1 MKKYTIQ
8 FRQLVAMFCFC
19 MFSCLANAQ
28 TMKIAAGTALT
39 NNGATITLSNTDLL
53 NDGNLLTNSGVFVMT
68 GSSNNIISGTGT
80 TTFNSLQFNKTVGA
94 KVLLQKNLIASGS
107 VVFNGGLLDLGNH
120 FLELKFPSGL
130 LQNENETNRII
141 SSGTGQVFILQS
153 LNAPMAVNPGNLGL
167 TISSTQNLGLTT
179 VSRGQKEQVTPT
191 GEHSIKRVY
200 KLEPVNNVN
209 LNATLRLNY
218 FDAEINNLNESTLT
232 MWQFKNSWSPI
243 GVSTKSTNQ
252 NYAELTGI
260 NEFTQFTLGNPSIN
274 GEFQLSGFTGVCKG
288 SDVRLQWKTANEGH
302 IKQYIVEKSTD
313 GANWQV
319 AATVPANSAMQNA
332 YSVLI
337 TPAGAIHFRLKAE
350 WVDGKFTFADP
361 IKVDCNKGKGASG
374 GGKPNGI
381 AVSDMPNRKLD
392 ITPDWDNVEFSV
404 SPNPTTGQVRI
415 TARLTK
421 ATPATIEIRD
431 MNGKLLW
438 SKSWSMQE
446 GSNSEIL
453 NLTQYV
459 AGTYLLVLH
468 TDLLKKSVLVI
479 KK

>member
-19 MFSCLANAQ
+19 MLSYLANAQ

-68 GSSNNIISGTGT
+68 GSSNNIISGTGI

-94 KVLLQKNLIASGS
+94 KVLLQKNVVASGA
-107 VVFNGGLLDLGNH
+107 VTFNGGLLDLGNH

-130 LQNENETNRII
+130 LQNENETNRIV
-141 SSGTGQVFILQS
+141 SSGTGQVFIIQS
-153 LNAPMAVNPGNLGL
+153 LHAPMAVNPGNLGV
-167 TISSTQNLGLTT
+167 TISSTHNLGLTT
-179 VSRGQKEQVTPT
+179 ISRGQKEQVTPT

-232 MWQFKNSWSPI
+232 MWQYKNSWSPI

-260 NEFTQFTLGNPSIN
+260 NELTQFTLGNPSIN
-274 GEFQLSGFTGVCKG
+274 GEFQLSGFTGACKG

-302 IKQYIVEKSTD
+302 IKLYIVEKSTD

-319 AATVPANSAMQNA
+319 AATVPANPAMPNA

-361 IKVDCNKGKGASG
+361 IKVDCNKGKGANS
-374 GGKPNGI
+374 GGKPTGASEGI
-381 AVSDMPNRKLD
+381 NLNTQMDYRIDGIQVN
-392 ITPDWDNVEFSV
+392 IG
-404 SPNPTTGQVRI
+404 PNPTADVIRMTTYVANAV
-415 TARLTK
+415 TMA
-421 ATPATIEIRD
+421 IELRD
-431 MNGKLLW
+431 MSGKVLIRKLW
-438 SKSWSMQE
+438 HLKPGSNTQTFYLSQFAAGTFVLTLQGDTFSKSW
-446 GSNSEIL
+446 
-453 NLTQYV
+453 
-459 AGTYLLVLH
+459 
-468 TDLLKKSVLVI
+468 KVI
-479 KK
+479 RK

>member
-1 MKKYTIQ
+1 MRKYTVQ
-8 FRQLVAMFCFC
+8 FRQLVATFCFC
-19 MFSCLANAQ
+19 MLACLANAQ
-28 TMKIAAGTALT
+28 TMKIAAGTAIT

-68 GSSNNIISGTGT
+68 GSSNNIISGTGA

-94 KVLLQKNLIASGS
+94 KVLLQKNVVASGA
-107 VVFNGGLLDLGNH
+107 VTFNGGLLDLGNN

-130 LQNENETNRII
+130 LQNENETNRIV
-141 SSGTGQVFILQS
+141 SSGTGQVFISQS
-153 LNAPMAVNPGNLGL
+153 LNAPMAVNPGNLGV

-179 VSRGQKEQVTPT
+179 ISRGQKEQVTPT
-191 GEHSIKRVY
+191 GEQSIKRVY
-200 KLEPVNNVN
+200 KVEPVNNIN

-232 MWQFKNSWSPI
+232 MWQYKNSWSPI

-260 NEFTQFTLGNPSIN
+260 NELTQFTLGNPSIN
-274 GEFQLSGFTGVCKG
+274 GEFQLSGFTGACKG

-319 AATVPANSAMQNA
+319 AATVPANPAMQNA

>member
-1 MKKYTIQ
+1 M
-8 FRQLVAMFCFC
+8 LA
-19 MFSCLANAQ
+19 CLANAQ
-28 TMKIAAGTALT
+28 TMKIAAGTAIT

-68 GSSNNIISGTGT
+68 GSSNNIISGTGA

-94 KVLLQKNLIASGS
+94 KVLLQKNVVASGA
-107 VVFNGGLLDLGNH
+107 VTFNGGLLDLGNN

-130 LQNENETNRII
+130 LQNENETNRIV
-141 SSGTGQVFILQS
+141 SSGTGQVFISQS
-153 LNAPMAVNPGNLGL
+153 LNAPMAVNPGNLGV

-179 VSRGQKEQVTPT
+179 ISRGQKEQVTPT
-191 GEHSIKRVY
+191 GEQSIKRVY
-200 KLEPVNNVN
+200 KVEPVNNIN

-232 MWQFKNSWSPI
+232 MWQYKNSWSPI

-260 NEFTQFTLGNPSIN
+260 NELTQFTLGNPSIN

-319 AATVPANSAMQNA
+319 AATVPANPAMQNA

>member
-1 MKKYTIQ
+1 M
-8 FRQLVAMFCFC
+8 LA
-19 MFSCLANAQ
+19 CLANAQ
-28 TMKIAAGTALT
+28 TMKIAAGTAIT

-68 GSSNNIISGTGT
+68 GSSNNIISGTGA

-94 KVLLQKNLIASGS
+94 KVLLQKNVVASGA
-107 VVFNGGLLDLGNH
+107 VTFNGGLLDLGNN

-130 LQNENETNRII
+130 LQNENETNRIV
-141 SSGTGQVFILQS
+141 SSGTGQVFISQS
-153 LNAPMAVNPGNLGL
+153 LNAPMAVNPGNLGV

-179 VSRGQKEQVTPT
+179 ISRGQKEQVTPT
-191 GEHSIKRVY
+191 GEQSIKRVY
-200 KLEPVNNVN
+200 KVEPVNNIN

-232 MWQFKNSWSPI
+232 MWQYKNSWSPI

-260 NEFTQFTLGNPSIN
+260 NELTQFTLGNPSIN
-274 GEFQLSGFTGVCKG
+274 GEFQLSGFTGACKG

-319 AATVPANSAMQNA
+319 AATVPANPAMQNA